1 MLVCIRYLNA
11 LLNYVIDDVKDKK
24 KIDLNRHEWTTECAH
39 ESIPDLPQQHNS
51 VDCGMFTIMYAD
63 FLTDDLPLS
72 LFHQRD
78 ILTYRRKVVSAIL
91 EGRLDYDKVVEM

>member
-1 MLVCIRYLNA
+1 M
-11 LLNYVIDDVKDKK
+11 LNYVIDDVKDKK
-24 KIDLNRHEWTTECAH
+24 KIEIDKREWTTELALDT
-39 ESIPDLPQQHNS
+39 IPDLPQQQNTH
-51 VDCGMFTIMYAD
+51 DCGMFTIMYAD

-91 EGRLDYDKVVEM
+91 EGRLNYDKVMEM